1 MLFLSLCFFLCWK
14 PTKLTFGSFSFA
26 HDTVKNV
33 YTKWI
38 SFICCI
44 AFYWIGWS
52 LSVPLWIDKILFETY
67 EYHIQNCLWHSSTQS
82 TKLNGLFQT
91 NRCYSR
97 FKLLIF
103 CCCVFGHFFC
113 LIRYSYCCFI
123 VVSIKIIGINL
134 HHRHAHTLC
143 HLSISLSLSFFLVL
157 VVCKSNVILTLKCGK
172 NQFKGKLYSL
182 MTSYYQLHA
191 TDKKYD
197 ASFHRIAL
205 FK

>member
-1 MLFLSLCFFLCWK
+1 MVPSVLHTIQSRMYIRNEYHLFAVLHSIELVGLCPFRCESTKFSLK
-14 PTKLTFGSFSFA
+14 PTNIISRTVC
-26 HDTVKNV
+26 DTV
-33 YTKWI
+33 
-38 SFICCI
+38 
-44 AFYWIGWS
+44 AHS
-52 LSVPLWIDKILFETY
+52 LPSWTVFFK
-67 EYHIQNCLWHSSTQS
+67 
-82 TKLNGLFQT
+82 T

-134 HHRHAHTLC
+134 HHRQAHTLC
-143 HLSISLSLSFFLVL
+143 HLSIFLYLSFLLVL
-157 VVCKSNVILTLKCGK
+157 VVYKSNVILTLKCDK

-191 TDKKYD
+191 TDKVRCII
-197 ASFHRIAL
+197 SSNRTIRIYQCSL
-205 FK
+205 NPFYW